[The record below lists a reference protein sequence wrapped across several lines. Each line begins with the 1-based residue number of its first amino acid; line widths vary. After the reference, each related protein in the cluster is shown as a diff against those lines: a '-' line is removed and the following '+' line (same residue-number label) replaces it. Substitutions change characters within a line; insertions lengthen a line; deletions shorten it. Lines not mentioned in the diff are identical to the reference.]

1 MRKLFAALMCS
12 LLLAACSNRSGE
24 SDSLAVEPFRMTYYE
39 AYAPEKRYDGGEV
52 DEIVFSY
59 ANGYHDIDPEDL
71 RVNWTGKIRV
81 PDDGRVLVQ
90 IRRGSSVKLKI
101 DGVETPLSQRN
112 GSPYYEIA
120 PGKGEHSVSVD
131 YQGEST
137 TGNVVVNF
145 FGSKEQV
152 RTPESVREAVEME
165 GKDALL
171 FAQLDKDI
179 VLNEN
184 EVPDSDRNVPVA
196 TLPVA
201 AHDGGVVL
209 VLNADDLTNVVLR
222 PEKGARI
229 KAVIANYSIGTIR
242 GTDAPVYRIAVPF
255 RKGYWYTRGCMCIG
269 GVHLSCSDG
278 EGIYQAV
285 QTLAGRLFGR
295 QVDFFYYSYEK
306 EAGWRPN
313 AEMAAAH
320 REGVARYREA
330 AEKCGGSKALNF
342 DNAISGGQKGG
353 AGWFEQMGGEVPEQG
368 FAAYYF
374 THDSIGKPFA
384 RENVPH
390 IAIHYAYDSFHHV
403 DAQNFAALWVGKIRV
418 PEDVLMD
425 MQYDL
430 SWGHIRVRVDGK
442 IVHEYQQKENGQEGG
457 RFDVLLTKGEHRL
470 EVEYINHWH
479 VVAFSM
485 HPQIKQLTPPDE
497 KVKRVLEDS
506 DNLVVDVEV
515 YGSSALNNT
524 IKLNLPPSD
533 RPIVLLLSSHN
544 SVFWQIQPG
553 GAPLKA
559 VIIEDGK
566 GTVTGSKAPVYRVPR
581 ISVSTRPPIRFYQ
594 YETDQIGAG
603 EYEARRP

>member
-1 MRKLFAALMCS
+1 
-12 LLLAACSNRSGE
+12 
-24 SDSLAVEPFRMTYYE
+24 
-39 AYAPEKRYDGGEV
+39 
-52 DEIVFSY
+52 
-59 ANGYHDIDPEDL
+59 
-71 RVNWTGKIRV
+71 
-81 PDDGRVLVQ
+81 
-90 IRRGSSVKLKI
+90 
-101 DGVETPLSQRN
+101 
-112 GSPYYEIA
+112 
-120 PGKGEHSVSVD
+120 
-131 YQGEST
+131 
-137 TGNVVVNF
+137 
-145 FGSKEQV
+145 
-152 RTPESVREAVEME
+152 
-165 GKDALL
+165 
-171 FAQLDKDI
+171 
-179 VLNEN
+179 
-184 EVPDSDRNVPVA
+184 
-196 TLPVA
+196 
-201 AHDGGVVL
+201 
-209 VLNADDLTNVVLR
+209 
-222 PEKGARI
+222 
-229 KAVIANYSIGTIR
+229 
-242 GTDAPVYRIAVPF
+242 
-255 RKGYWYTRGCMCIG
+255 
-269 GVHLSCSDG
+269 
-278 EGIYQAV
+278 
-285 QTLAGRLFGR
+285 
-295 QVDFFYYSYEK
+295 
-306 EAGWRPN
+306 
-313 AEMAAAH
+313 MAAAH
-320 REGVARYREA
+320 REGVDRYREA

-342 DNAISGGQKGG
+342 DNAISGSQKGG

-403 DAQNFAALWVGKIRV
+403 DAENFAALWVGKIRV

-497 KVKRVLEDS
+497 KVKHVLEDS

-581 ISVSTRPPIRFYQ
+581 ISVSPRPSIRFYQ

-603 EYEARRP
+603 EYEAQRP